1 MSLDQVEGAGPAP
14 SQHAPDGPDRGSRG
28 SRRRGWLTAGAVAVA
43 VVLVLAVAL
52 QLTGGVRQAVQ
63 RVAADTPMV
72 PSEDTAL
79 SDMWASYKTGFIEQG
94 TGRTLDPSQ
103 GGITTSEGQ
112 SYTMMRAVWSDDR
125 ATFDSSWSWTKD
137 NLQRPDRLLSWRFGP
152 RADGTYGVQT
162 DSGGQN
168 AASDA
173 DVDVAFSLLMAYSRW
188 QDDDYL
194 YDALPLVNAVWQ
206 EEVVDVAGR
215 PVLTANDL
223 ERNDTASV
231 LVNPSYFAPYAYRAF
246 ARVDPQHDWAA
257 LVDSSYAVLQQVSAD
272 PLGGQAQGALA
283 PDWVRLDRT
292 TGAAS
297 VATGITTTTGSTTDF
312 GFEALRLPWR
322 LALDARWND
331 EPRARALLEQQAS
344 VLGDA
349 WETTGRW
356 SAVYTHDGRPAV
368 DYPSTAMYGG
378 ALGALELA
386 RPALAREVYRTELL
400 PLYDPDTRSA
410 KPGLGYYDA
419 NWAWFGMALHL
430 DQLPDLNDPRGRDL
444 P

>member
-14 SQHAPDGPDRGSRG
+14 SQDAPRGPEHAPRRSRT
-28 SRRRGWLTAGAVAVA
+28 RGWLTGGAVAA
-43 VVLVLAVAL
+43 ALVLVLAVAL
-52 QLTGGVRQAVQ
+52 QLTGGARQAGERIV
-63 RVAADTPMV
+63 ADTPMV
-72 PSEDTAL
+72 PSEGTAL
-79 SDMWASYKTGFIEQG
+79 GDMWASYKADFLEGG
-94 TGRTLDPSQ
+94 SGRTLDPSQ

-125 ATFDSSWSWTKD
+125 ATFDSSWQWTKD

-152 RADGTYGVQT
+152 RADGTYGIQT

-194 YDALPLVNAVWQ
+194 YDALPLIDAVWQ
-206 EEVVDVAGR
+206 YEVVDVAGR

-223 ERNDTASV
+223 ERDDTASV

-246 ARVDPQHDWAA
+246 SRVDPGHDWNG
-257 LVDSSYAVLQQVSAD
+257 LVDSSYDVLQQVSAD
-272 PLGGQAQGALA
+272 PLGGQAQGTLA

-292 TGAAS
+292 TGEAS

-344 VLGDA
+344 VLGAA
-349 WETTGRW
+349 WETEGRW
-356 SAVYTHDGRPAV
+356 AAVYTHAGQPAV
-368 DYPSTAMYGG
+368 DYASTAMHGG

-386 RPALAREVYRTELL
+386 RPVLAREVYRTELL
-400 PLYDPDTRSA
+400 SLYDPDTRAA